1 MDCMDWLA
9 LHRWDI
15 LLLVAVTAQATAI
28 AYAYQPR
35 HKALLLTLPIPFS
48 IATLAIGRPVDAT
61 NVLGLPLLFGFT
73 WAVWFLHRRQTWPIV
88 AAIVASALAY
98 ILVGA
103 LAARRLPD
111 HDAAFWTAA
120 VACILVAAALLWR
133 LPHTEEP
140 GHRSPLPVG
149 VKVPLIALV
158 VVGLILIKG
167 WLRGFVT
174 VFPMVGVV
182 AAYEARNSLWTM
194 VRQMPVLML
203 ALLALMVVLR
213 LGREALG
220 MPVSLAAGWVVFL
233 AALTALRGAWW
244 R

>member
-1 MDCMDWLA
+1 MDWLGRH
-9 LHRWDI
+9 LWDA

-35 HKALLLTLPIPFS
+35 HKALLITLPIPFS

-73 WAVWFLHRRQTWPIV
+73 WAVWFLLTRRSWPIV
-88 AAIVASALAY
+88 VAIVASALAY
-98 ILVGA
+98 VFTGA

-111 HDAAFWTAA
+111 HDTAFWLAAAACAGLAA
-120 VACILVAAALLWR
+120 VLLWR
-133 LPHTEEP
+133 LPQRHAH
-140 GHRSPLPVG
+140 GHRSPLPVAI
-149 VKVPLIALV
+149 KVPLIALV
-158 VVGLILIKG
+158 VGGLILTKG

-174 VFPMVGVV
+174 VFPMVGVI

-194 VRQMPVLML
+194 VRQIPVLML
-203 ALLALMVVLR
+203 ALLALMAVLR

-220 MPVSLAAGWVVFL
+220 VSVSLAVGWIVFL
-233 AALTALRGAWW
+233 SALTALRGAWW